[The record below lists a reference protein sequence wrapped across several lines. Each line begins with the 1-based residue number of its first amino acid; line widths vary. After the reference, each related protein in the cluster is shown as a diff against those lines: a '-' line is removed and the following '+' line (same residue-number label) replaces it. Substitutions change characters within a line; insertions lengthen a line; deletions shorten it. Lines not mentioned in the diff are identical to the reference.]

1 MIDLPDFD
9 ENRAEQPS
17 VSSNEQTW
25 YAVTVSGSED
35 KLSAFK
41 QAQADMAF
49 NGRSALLDV
58 ERQRLVQQQSADNN
72 ATVAEI
78 LNDDTIDVETKK
90 TVLRNHI
97 ENKDVNEDLRKK
109 YRNQYAVAAI
119 PEEHQ
124 NLTQPEDLQSA
135 VIDRLVERDKEAA
148 KLQADIN
155 SLYGMFNDPSVLS
168 EAVGHV
174 SKAVYKGVGSLAGS
188 EFISGVADSDAGSLG
203 TVTLGAARDVLP
215 ITGLAFN
222 AEVAASVGATGG
234 SIGDIVIASI
244 FSGTGLDKLQKKYA
258 SLPMEGKREFIS
270 DILDAL
276 KKVPGTDYNKFNAL
290 NQVILGDGEL
300 PTWKVVAE
308 NISSVLNFVGVGGVF
323 KKGTEAATA
332 AEKSSSGGVVR
343 NTVVKENIPLLTHNP
358 NVSQNVPLLTPP
370 PRGPAGTV
378 AVASPG
384 QANKLGQEIIKEAAE
399 NTGTSKTAEAMG
411 TTPGEIV
418 GGWSMPKLDDVQ
430 LHNPNITESI
440 TKLDEYFEGLFNET
454 ARNPAVV
461 NIGERTTKADEYLN
475 YMGRSMNGVYQQSN
489 SVIEFTLGE
498 TRGTAMFGKTNNYG
512 FTNLTEA
519 QNAAA
524 RIEGATVVT
533 KGNEHFV
540 KVDWK
545 QPHDFLS
552 DMAFGADATKTTFL
566 GMDVS
571 NFANTTLG
579 RWLFNPTTRLPE
591 WVTKGAAT
599 TTLGAKRIEGEFMKA
614 IGQKIA
620 PLRNNKK
627 FISLMVETGEN
638 QRWFTASEI
647 RAKFPEASAKEMDK
661 IMDGY
666 AHYKRFVDYEYNWA
680 NRLDRAQ
687 KEQDGLSA
695 LYKADG
701 EMIGY
706 GKEVEASSLH
716 KNTMVWDT
724 ESQTAV
730 RVPEGAKVYKTN
742 KPVRDGNNEYEYV
755 LAANHGK
762 LPRQTMPR
770 IEGYVPRR
778 NVEKFYMVST
788 PKKMNVNGFAHS
800 GDMQRFSRVV
810 GAARTE
816 KEARIYM
823 EQLQKELGEDVVI
836 SFKADRSDNID
847 SLITDADLY
856 SKSSR
861 ISSSRGE
868 RLKTLD
874 GVAQLEDPL
883 VTFQRTVKAITRMG
897 IWDDYDTVLR
907 KNFVKAYGH
916 MTEGKFPN
924 HISDI
929 KLPKNASKEM
939 EQQHRNAQNLFEYRK
954 NIEYRTTLSDDAWKY
969 VMNGIGDVLEK
980 VKYTGFNDVIRKSAQ
995 SGNPIVR
1002 AAKGLGHTLFLKLNP
1017 ARQWLVQTQQQL
1029 ELYAMNPAFAMRA
1042 IRQTPGVF
1050 AGVMSKADKLATYDK
1065 ALYETGRVISG
1076 LGKEYDEIVE
1086 AVLRSGIPE
1095 SVDLNMMVGSIF
1107 GDVSR
1112 GIRESTG
1119 RRVWEGMKT
1128 AGNIAPN
1135 IGNKLGY
1142 GSAEFSNTL
1151 GTWLFARERW
1161 IKNNPG
1167 KDWKLPENIQKI
1179 TGDGWDINH
1188 SMSTRAGAFPYQD
1201 GMLGVIFQFTAVQHK
1216 AFMQVFSSKTLSS
1229 VEKGKLAAARAVLYG
1244 GKAGIPLGGAAYYFA
1259 QHSDSPVVQEYS
1271 EQFKT
1276 GVADWLLNNTID
1288 LFLNQDLDPDK
1299 EWKPSDLNVSSML
1312 SPLPNTLPYMD
1323 FIIGLKN
1330 MADDIPYNST
1340 LRIPFL
1346 GASGNVF
1353 NIAKDISNMYAV
1365 ETYDTKES
1373 LEMAGMMLLES
1384 MSSYNNFAKYMM
1396 LKNFGDKV
1404 SKLGRNYGLN
1414 VIESNMGAQLV
1425 GITTQEEIDMF
1436 ELKALQKDRTDF
1448 VKQTSDEIY
1457 TFLQKMNNRQGE
1469 MDDFYTYSKKLRN
1482 MLTHVDPD
1490 IRAEII
1496 KEVDSKARFN
1506 MASNKENVYE
1516 FLFKHYKQDGNDK
1529 FIRQMIMKLKDSK
1542 DPRDQKV
1549 LNQFFKEGLINAD

>member
-1 MIDLPDFD
+1 MIDIPDFD
-9 ENRAEQPS
+9 EYAVDPPN
-17 VSSNEQTW
+17 VSSNEQAW
-25 YAVTVSGSED
+25 YAATVSGSED
-35 KLSAFK
+35 KITAFK
-41 QAQADMAF
+41 QAQADLSF
-49 NGRSALLDV
+49 NGRSAMIDL
-58 ERQRLVQQQSADNN
+58 ERQRLAQQQSSEDSV
-72 ATVAEI
+72 TVTEI
-78 LNDDTIDVETKK
+78 MNDPAIDIETKK
-90 TVLRNHI
+90 AVLKNYV
-97 ENKDVNEDLRKK
+97 ENNDVNEDLRKK
-109 YRNQYAVAAI
+109 YRNQYAVAPI
-119 PEEHQ
+119 PNEHE
-124 NLTQPEDLQSA
+124 NITQPEELQQA
-135 VIDRLVERDKEAA
+135 VIDRLIERDAEAT
-148 KLQADIN
+148 KLQNDIN
-155 SLYGMFNDPSVLS
+155 AMYGVFNNPSVLS
-168 EAVGHV
+168 EAVGQV
-174 SKAVYKGVGSLAGS
+174 SKEFYKTAGKVFGS
-188 EFISGVADSDAGSLG
+188 EFITGVSESDTETLGS
-203 TVTLGAARDVLP
+203 VTLGSARDVLP
-215 ITGLAFN
+215 GTSLAFN
-222 AEVAASVGATGG
+222 AEVAAAVGATGG
-234 SIGDIVIASI
+234 SLGDVVIASV
-244 FSGTGLDKLQKKYA
+244 FSGTGLSMLNKKYA
-258 SLPMEGKREFIS
+258 SLPVEGKRKFIS
-270 DILDAL
+270 DVVESL
-276 KKVPGTDYNKFNAL
+276 KNIPGTDYNKFNAL
-290 NQVILGDGEL
+290 NQMVLGDGEI
-300 PTWKVVAE
+300 PSWRVVVE
-308 NISSVLNFVGVGGVF
+308 NIASVLNIVGVGGLF
-323 KKGTEAATA
+323 KGAVGAKEVAKDADA
-332 AEKSSSGGVVR
+332 VVR
-343 NTVVKENIPLLTHNP
+343 NPVTSPKVPLLPHNREVTRNIPLI
-358 NVSQNVPLLTPP
+358 TPA

-378 AVASPG
+378 AIASPG
-384 QANKLGQEIIKEAAE
+384 QGSSLGQLIVREAAD
-399 NTGTSKTAEAMG
+399 NAGTSKTAEAMG

-440 TKLDEYFEGLFNET
+440 NKLDQHFEDLFNES

-461 NIGERTTKADEYLN
+461 NVGERATKADEYLN
-475 YMGRSMNGVYQQSN
+475 FMGNSMNGVYQQSN
-489 SVIEFTLGE
+489 SSIEFLLGE
-498 TRGTAMFGKTNNYG
+498 TRGSAIFGKTNNYG

-524 RIEGATVVT
+524 RVEGATVVT

-540 KVDWK
+540 KVEWN

-552 DMAFGADATKTTFL
+552 DMAFGAESTKTTFL

-579 RWLFNPTTRLPE
+579 RWIFQPTARLPE
-591 WVTKGAAT
+591 WITKGAAT
-599 TTLGAKRIEGEFMKA
+599 TTLSAKRLEGEFLKA

-627 FISLMVETGEN
+627 FVSLMIETGEN
-638 QRWFTASEI
+638 QKWFTASEI

-687 KEQDGLSA
+687 KEKDGLSA
-695 LYKADG
+695 LYKSDG
-701 EMIGY
+701 EMVGY
-706 GKEVEASSLH
+706 GKEVDASTLH

-724 ESQTAV
+724 ESGTAV
-730 RVPEGAKVYKTN
+730 RIPEGGKVYKVN
-742 KPVRDGNNEYEYV
+742 KPIRDGNNEYEYV

-778 NVEKFYMVST
+778 NVEKFYIVST
-788 PKKMNVNGFAHS
+788 PKKMSVNGFAHT

-810 GAARTE
+810 GAAKTE
-816 KEARIYM
+816 KEAQVYM
-823 EQLQKELGEDVVI
+823 EQLQKELGDDVAI
-836 SFKADRSDNID
+836 SYKADRSDNVD

-883 VTFQRTVKAITRMG
+883 TTFQRTVKAITRMG
-897 IWDDYDTVLR
+897 IWDDYDAVLR

-916 MTEGKFPN
+916 MTEGKFPT

-939 EQQHRNAQNLFEYRK
+939 EQQYRDAQNLFEYRK

-969 VMNGIGDVLEK
+969 VMNGIGDILEK
-980 VKYTGFNDVIRKSAQ
+980 VKYTGFSEVIRKSAQ
-995 SGNPIVR
+995 TGNPVVR

-1029 ELYAMNPAFAMRA
+1029 ELYAMNPAFAMRSV
-1042 IRQTPGVF
+1042 RQSPGVF
-1050 AGVMSKADKLATYDK
+1050 MGVMSKADKLATYDK
-1065 ALYETGRVISG
+1065 ALYEAGRAISG

-1086 AVLRSGIPE
+1086 AVIRSGIPE
-1095 SVDLNMMVGSIF
+1095 SVDLNMMVSSIF

-1119 RRVWEGMKT
+1119 QRVWEGMKA
-1128 AGNIAPN
+1128 AGNVLPK

-1142 GSAEFSNTL
+1142 GSAEFANTL
-1151 GTWLFARERW
+1151 STWLFARERW

-1167 KDWKLPENIQKI
+1167 KDWRLPENVQKI
-1179 TGDGWDINH
+1179 TGDGWDITH

-1216 AFMQVFSSKTLSS
+1216 AFMQVFSSKTLTGA
-1229 VEKGKLAAARAVLYG
+1229 ERAKLAAVRAVLFG
-1244 GKAGIPLGGAAYYFA
+1244 GKSGVPLGGAAYYFS
-1259 QHSDSPVVQEYS
+1259 QHMDSPVVQEYS

-1288 LFLNQDLDPDK
+1288 LFLNPDNDPDK

-1353 NIAKDISNMYAV
+1353 NIARDISNMYAV

-1373 LEMAGMMLLES
+1373 LELAGYMLLES
-1384 MSSYNNFAKYMM
+1384 MSSYNNFAKFMM
-1396 LKNFGDKV
+1396 LKNYGDKI

-1436 ELKALQKDRTDF
+1436 ELKALQKDRTNF

-1457 TFLQKMNNRQGE
+1457 SFMQRMNNRQGE

-1506 MASNKENVYE
+1506 MASNKENIYE
-1516 FLFKHYKQDGNDK
+1516 FLFKHHKQDGNDK

-1549 LNQFFKEGLINAD
+1549 VEQFFKEGLINAD